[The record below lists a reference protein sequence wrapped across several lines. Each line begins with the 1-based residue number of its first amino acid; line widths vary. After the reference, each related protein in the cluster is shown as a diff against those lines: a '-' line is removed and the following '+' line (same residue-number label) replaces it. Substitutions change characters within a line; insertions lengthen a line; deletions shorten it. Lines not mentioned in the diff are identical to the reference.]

1 MDRTVLKGF
10 LFLLFSL
17 LFLSSC
23 GNSNSESIT
32 IREGFSPEMFSYGE
46 DAIEIT
52 QSYIDGKTNRNKA
65 YQQLVEIEEK
75 SSSLIESEQAEK
87 YDEHISFFIS
97 KMREDIGKDNITE
110 IVPFLEAFN
119 KTMYDPEVNL
129 EPTFTDQLVG
139 GWKYKYNNGWEGYW
153 VFNADGT
160 GNAKVYDGFKLLN
173 EFDFSYSVDEE
184 NQTIHRVGKDGT
196 IYTDPWITITDF
208 TGDSFY
214 SELNTN
220 ERTDPEANDGMCTRV
235 EQKY

>member
-1 MDRTVLKGF
+1 MEKTTQKSLI
-10 LFLLFSL
+10 LIFLLTL
-17 LFLSSC
+17 MLTAC
-23 GNSNSESIT
+23 GNST
-32 IREGFSPEMFSYGE
+32 KVPEGFSPEMYAYGQ
-46 DAIEIT
+46 DVIEIT
-52 QSYIDGKTNRNKA
+52 QKFIDGKNNQNSA
-65 YQQLVEIEEK
+65 YQQIVEIEKKVATLE
-75 SSSLIESEQAEK
+75 ENQAAENDHK
-87 YDEHISFFIS
+87 ISFCVS
-97 KMREDIGKDNITE
+97 KLAECVGNNNTPELIAYLDA
-110 IVPFLEAFN
+110 LEYIMN
-119 KTMYDPEVNL
+119 NPEANA
-129 EPTFTDQLVG
+129 EPTFSEQLVG
-139 GWKYKYNNGWEGYW
+139 GWKYQYNNGLEGYW